1 MIGTVNAYRTPYA
14 CLVGVALMC
23 GLAGCAAPEPEPPP
37 PLILES
43 PAPPPKPVPMKPPPT
58 AQAAVAEKTFTPEE
72 SQSGSKPSG
81 GTVKVPDTQQATV
94 PTPQQAPS
102 LSGLSEGDV
111 TKRFGKPANI
121 RRTPSANIWTYQDQA
136 CTLDLFLFTDMRS
149 GEQRVLTYQ
158 LSGSGREVL
167 GERGC
172 LDRLG
177 NNNNGKTG

>member
-1 MIGTVNAYRTPYA
+1 MIGTVLAHRTLYA
-14 CLVGVALMC
+14 RVAGVALMC
-23 GLAGCAAPEPEPPP
+23 GLAGCAVPEPEPPP

-43 PAPPPKPVPMKPPPT
+43 PAPPPKPVAAKPLPA
-58 AQAAVAEKTFTPEE
+58 AQSAVAEKPFAPEE
-72 SQSGSKPSG
+72 AQTASTPSG
-81 GTVKVPDTQQATV
+81 GTVKVPDTQQATL

-102 LSGLSEGDV
+102 LAGLSEGDV

-158 LSGSGREVL
+158 LSGSGREVI

-172 LDRLG
+172 LERLG

>member
-1 MIGTVNAYRTPYA
+1 MFGNVSAYRTA
-14 CLVGVALMC
+14 CARSLGALLLC
-23 GLAGCAAPEPEPPP
+23 GLAACSAPEPEAPP

-43 PAPPPKPVPMKPPPT
+43 PAPPPKPAPAKPPPA
-58 AQAAVAEKTFTPEE
+58 AQAAVTEQSYTPDKGE
-72 SQSGSKPSG
+72 SGNQPTG
-81 GTVKVPDTQQATV
+81 GTVKVPDPQQATA

-102 LSGLSEGDV
+102 LAGLSEGDV

-121 RRTPSANIWTYQDQA
+121 RKTPSASIWTYQDQA

-158 LSGSGREVL
+158 LSGSGRDVL

-172 LDRLG
+172 LERLG
-177 NNNNGKTG
+177 NNNGKTG